1 MDGQMGLF
9 WWYSFQIGRLKE
21 TGIGDEILRAVLLI
35 GVSYLT
41 NF

>member
-1 MDGQMGLF
+1 MGLF
-9 WWYSFQIGRLKE
+9 WWYSSQLGRLKE
-21 TGIGDEILRAVLLI
+21 TDAGDEILRAVLLI